1 MKINPK
7 NFSTKVDPN
16 TQEWIP
22 DSFDTL
28 LSELEHI
35 ESHCKSNGSLPLFR
49 GHRDR
54 NWLLDSTFARS
65 LKDRIFNLSAG
76 EKPNDY
82 VLNTHELHSSVL
94 NLFLLK
100 YGVLVRPDPKL
111 ESLAE
116 KENIDSWFELMKRF
130 QQYTDEDSYF
140 IKGTNLID
148 WSQSSDIALFF
159 ANQSRVKE
167 GAVFV
172 CDSTA
177 TGKTLQT
184 APLGAILDQMNEIGN
199 SGKQLG
205 FPLMFCPKRQ
215 IANERARNQKAIY
228 FAQMDLRYDLETI
241 WKMQEQSNGNET
253 IVAKIVLPE
262 DTQKKIEK
270 HLISRSITEKYIY
283 PDM

>member
-1 MKINPK
+1 MKIKPK
-7 NFSTKVDPN
+7 NYSTKVDPI
-16 TQEWIP
+16 TKEWIP
-22 DSFDTL
+22 ASFETL

-35 ESHCKSNGSLPLFR
+35 ESRCKSNSSLPLFR

-65 LKDRIFNLSAG
+65 FKERIFDLSAG
-76 EKPNDY
+76 EKLSDY
-82 VLNTHELHSSVL
+82 VLNTHELHLSVL

-100 YGVLVRPDPKL
+100 YGVLVRPNPEL
-111 ESLAE
+111 ESLAV
-116 KENIDSWFELMKRF
+116 KENIDSWFELMKKF

-148 WSQSSDIALFF
+148 WSQSFDIALYF
-159 ANQSRVKE
+159 ANQNRLKE
-167 GAVFV
+167 GAVFI

-184 APLGAILDQMNEIGN
+184 KPLGAILDKMNEIGN

-205 FPLMFCPKRQ
+205 IPLMFCPKRQ

-241 WKMQEQSNGNET
+241 WRMQEQSNGNET
-253 IVAKIVLPE
+253 IIVKVIVPE
-262 DTQKKIEK
+262 NTQEDVEK
-270 HLISRSITEKYIY
+270 HLISKGVTEKYIY